1 MLLATGTPSTEEPSL
16 KVDMAHWLSRTT
28 LDIIGLAGFDYDFN
42 TLRRGQE
49 GNELASA
56 FHDMTAKPLV
66 LFLKGLIVSLRAIVS
81 FFNRL

>member
-1 MLLATGTPSTEEPSL
+1 M
-16 KVDMAHWLSRTT
+16 HWLSRTT
-28 LDIIGLAGFDYDFN
+28 LDIIGLAAFNYDFN

-49 GNELASA
+49 GNELALA
-56 FHDMTAKPLV
+56 FHGMMAKPFL